1 MPPEP
6 VTPPVRPRPRKQQGA
21 AKTTA
26 NGHAPEQPVPVQ
38 APSAPMAPEIGDRL
52 APSSIEAEQ
61 AVLGSILIDSTVLEQ
76 VRPILEPESFY
87 RSQHRDIY
95 AAMLR
100 LDRDRTPI
108 DLLTLGDE
116 LRRDNR
122 IDQVGG
128 PAYLAHLMNATPT
141 AVHAVAYARRVAATA
156 LARRAIADAGRIA
169 AAGYEDLADP
179 DALLSRIA
187 AIVAGIQSSWTGSA
201 GSPIERLGARLLNVI
216 PTDPPPP
223 LMIGRV
229 DPNGHTILYGTGG
242 VGKGTLASSWVV
254 GLLMEGRRV
263 LIVDYENHPDE
274 WARRI
279 NGIGADASL
288 MDQVLHVA
296 PLTAAW
302 GGKRGALWVQAADL
316 RQLSIAFGADVMLV
330 DSLVPAC
337 GGTDAL
343 KPEAAALYA
352 GGLEYIGL
360 PTLSLAHVT
369 KEHDLR
375 YPFGSVFWHNLARTT
390 WSLKQVGGA
399 VLLAHRK
406 HNNYAKL
413 PRQQIEVTWSS
424 DGTPQSVWERSHSE
438 ALAQRISYLL
448 GGQALSATQIV
459 DLLNEELDEDDEV
472 VKANSVRV
480 ALNRGLKARP
490 PKFTKT
496 GSGSS
501 EKWSNA

>member
-1 MPPEP
+1 MPDRA
-6 VTPPVRPRPRKQQGA
+6 TPPVRPRPRKQSA
-21 AKTTA
+21 ATPKGT
-26 NGHAPEQPVPVQ
+26 NGHAPEHPLPAQ
-38 APSAPMAPEIGDRL
+38 APSVAMAAEIGDRL

-61 AVLGSILIDSTVLEQ
+61 GVLGSILIDGTTLER
-76 VRPILEPESFY
+76 VRPILDVEGFY
-87 RSQHRDIY
+87 RPAHREIY
-95 AAMLR
+95 SAMLR
-100 LDRDRTPI
+100 LDRDRSPI

-116 LRRDNR
+116 LRRSGHLEH
-122 IDQVGG
+122 VGG
-128 PAYLAHLMNATPT
+128 PSYLTGLMNNTPT
-141 AVHAVAYARRVAATA
+141 AVHAEAYARRVAATA

-169 AAGYEDLADP
+169 AAGYEDARDP
-179 DALLSRIA
+179 DELLGRIST
-187 AIVAGIQSSWTGSA
+187 IVAGITSSWTGAA

-223 LMIGRV
+223 MLIGRI
-229 DPNGHTILYGTGG
+229 DPGGHTILYGTGG

-254 GLLMEGRRV
+254 ALLMEGRRV

-274 WARRI
+274 WSRRI
-279 NGIGADASL
+279 AGIGADSSML
-288 MDQVLHVA
+288 EQVLHVS

-302 GGKRGALWVQAADL
+302 GGKRGALWVQAPDL
-316 RQLSIAFGADVMLV
+316 RQLSIAFGADVMVV
-330 DSLVPAC
+330 DSLIPAC

-390 WSLKQVGGA
+390 WSLKAVGGA

-413 PRQQIEVTWSS
+413 PRQQIEVSWSQ
-424 DGTPQSVWERSHSE
+424 DGTPVSVWERSHSE
-438 ALAQRISYLL
+438 ALAQRISHLL
-448 GGQALSATQIV
+448 IGQALTTTQIV
-459 DLLNEELDEDDEV
+459 DLLNDDLDEDDEE

-480 ALNRGLKARP
+480 ALNRGLRARP
-490 PKFTKT
+490 PKFTKAGT
-496 GSGSS
+496 GSG
-501 EKWSNA
+501 ERWSNA